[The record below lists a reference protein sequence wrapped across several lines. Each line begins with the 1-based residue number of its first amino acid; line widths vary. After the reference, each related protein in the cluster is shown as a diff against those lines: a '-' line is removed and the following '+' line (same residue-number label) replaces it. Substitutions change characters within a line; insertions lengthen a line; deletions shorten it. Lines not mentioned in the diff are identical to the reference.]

1 MYKVFVNDKPLF
13 LTNEISKETDFQLFL
28 LESIDIEQLIVKI
41 FQNKIQK
48 ACLYH
53 PDESEIM
60 KTLKAKI
67 PVNKA
72 GGGLVYNKK
81 GEVLFIFRNGKW
93 DLPKGGI
100 EKGEEIEDTAMR
112 EVEEETGVGK
122 LKIINKL
129 QKTYHV
135 FKRNGKYKL
144 KITHWF
150 EMQSDFEGIPHGQ
163 AEEGIEK
170 VAWLNPAEIKEAL
183 KNSYENIKL
192 LFEEEKNPILKI
204 PNSKN

>member
-13 LTNEISKETDFQLFL
+13 LTNEIAKETDFQLFL
-28 LESIDIEQLIVKI
+28 LESIDIEQLIIKM

-48 ACLYH
+48 ASLYY
-53 PDESEIM
+53 PDEKAI
-60 KTLKAKI
+60 LKKVKEKI
-67 PVNKA
+67 PVCKA

-122 LKIINKL
+122 LTISKKL

-135 FKRNGKYKL
+135 FKRSGKYKL
-144 KITHWF
+144 KVTHWF
-150 EMQSDFEGIPHGQ
+150 EMHTKYDGETFPQHK
-163 AEEGIEK
+163 EGIEK
-170 VAWLNPAEIKEAL
+170 AVWLKPEEIKEAL
-183 KNSYENIKL
+183 KNSFENIKL
-192 LFEEEKNPILKI
+192 LFEEEKLLK
-204 PNSKN
+204 